1 MLLGLAFVGSVVDAA
16 DALPGAAV
24 PCASLFNGFFGP
36 ISLLFF
42 AFNLLP
48 SFFAFLTD
56 EGPVAAVGKPLKAL
70 LTFSPLFFVMQS
82 RCIGHFF
89 ALEFAVGGAKYIP
102 TGRGL
107 AISHTPFHEIYATH
121 AASCIYPG
129 VELALLLAGTIVL
142 APLAGVQLNLY
153 SVGFACIA
161 PVALILGPSLF
172 NPQAF
177 GTAEG
182 FVDLRRF
189 VLWLVRSTRPGGAFD
204 PRHSWADFQ
213 QESADAKRSVRF
225 RAFLLP
231 SKELVLSV
239 PLLLASHIAMA
250 SYGWG
255 LAQLLLLGL
264 PILSA
269 CAIGIFL
276 MPGVALFAAL
286 GYCGALAPAMAEA
299 SAFARLELL
308 AALLAG
314 ATLAAECM
322 HWSAVDDF
330 GFVTMPASI
339 PLEHAILLAAT
350 RYYCFR
356 WTSNAG
362 LYLAAGLKRRAVEKR
377 NDPPPAHSRP
387 CLHMLPDAIV
397 YTAALTGAAHLFLVD
412 ALLGLSIHLFYLILS
427 LVPGI
432 KRGHYMILGFSR
444 HVRATAERQRGMP
457 TTASTLAWLA
467 GRNNDGRTRA
477 AKRAAERKAEQEAQQ
492 AAAEASKE
500 RERGSDFI

>member
-1 MLLGLAFVGSVVDAA
+1 MGSAVDASG
-16 DALPGAAV
+16 ALPGAAL
-24 PCASLFNGFFGP
+24 PCAGLFNGFFGL

-56 EGPVAAVGKPLKAL
+56 EGPMAAFGKPLQAI

-107 AISHTPFHEIYATH
+107 AISHTPFHAIYATH

-129 VELALLLAGTIVL
+129 VEIALLLIGTAVL
-142 APLAGVQLNLY
+142 APIARIQLNLY
-153 SVGFACIA
+153 SVGFASIA
-161 PVALILGPSLF
+161 PISLILGPSLF

-177 GTAEG
+177 CTAEG
-182 FVDLRRF
+182 LDDLRRF
-189 VLWLVRSTRPGGAFD
+189 VQWMVRSTQLGGAFD

-213 QESADAKRSVRF
+213 QEAADAKRSVRF
-225 RAFLLP
+225 RAFLVP
-231 SKELVLSV
+231 SKELILSI
-239 PLLLASHIAMA
+239 PLLLASHIVMA
-250 SYGWG
+250 PYGWG
-255 LAQLLLLGL
+255 IVQLLLLAV
-264 PILSA
+264 PIVSA

-276 MPGVALFAAL
+276 MPAVALFAAL
-286 GYCGALAPAMAEA
+286 GHGGAMAPAMAEA
-299 SAFARLELL
+299 SAFARLELI
-308 AALLAG
+308 AAFLVA
-314 ATLAAECM
+314 ATFTVECL
-322 HWSAVDDF
+322 HWSALDDL
-330 GFVTMPASI
+330 GFASMPSSL

-350 RYYCFR
+350 RYLSFR

-377 NDPPPAHSRP
+377 DDPPAAHARP

-397 YTAALTGAAHLFLVD
+397 YTAALTGAAHLFIVD
-412 ALLGLSIHLFYLILS
+412 LLLGLSIHLLYLIIS

-432 KRGHYMILGFSR
+432 KRGHYMILGFSKR
-444 HVRATAERQRGMP
+444 IRATAEKQRGVP
-457 TTASTLAWLA
+457 STLTTLAWLA
-467 GRNNDGRTRA
+467 GKTNDAQTRA
-477 AKRAAERKAEQEAQQ
+477 AKRLAERKAEQEAQQ
-492 AAAEASKE
+492 AAAEATEE
-500 RERGSDFI
+500 RAAGVEFI